1 MRKKNRNARKI
12 RKNIVFYVILIAV
25 LAVLVFPMIMMLSVS
40 LKETSETIGYPPII
54 IPRSFTLK
62 HFADIFNESIFPFMK
77 YFKNSMYIALITSV
91 LVVFLGILGGYA
103 LARLRFK
110 GKNVMTEMFFFVY
123 MFSGIL
129 LIVPL
134 YKMLASIG
142 LRNTREAVIIC
153 MIIQTLPTAIY
164 MTRSYFET
172 VPYELEEA
180 GRVDGLSRMGIIF
193 RIMTPLS
200 IPGLI
205 SVFVYAFM
213 IAWNDV
219 LFASIFLDSPDKLT
233 ITIGLNSL
241 FNTPDYIWG
250 RMMAAS
256 LVTSLPIVIMYAFSQ
271 NLIKSGATEGGVKG

>member
-40 LKETSETIGYPPII
+40 LKETSETIGYPPTI

-219 LFASIFLDSPDKLT
+219 LFASMFLDSPDKLT

>member
-1 MRKKNRNARKI
+1 MKKKNRNARKI

-40 LKETSETIGYPPII
+40 LKETSETIGYPPTI

-180 GRVDGLSRMGIIF
+180 GRVDALSRMGIIF

>member
-1 MRKKNRNARKI
+1 MRKRNRNARKI

-40 LKETSETIGYPPII
+40 LKETSETIGYPPTI

>member
-1 MRKKNRNARKI
+1 MKKKNRNARKI

-40 LKETSETIGYPPII
+40 LKETSETIGYPPTI

-62 HFADIFNESIFPFMK
+62 HFADIFNENIFPFMK

>member
-1 MRKKNRNARKI
+1 
-12 RKNIVFYVILIAV
+12 
-25 LAVLVFPMIMMLSVS
+25 
-40 LKETSETIGYPPII
+40 
-54 IPRSFTLK
+54 
-62 HFADIFNESIFPFMK
+62 
-77 YFKNSMYIALITSV
+77 
-91 LVVFLGILGGYA
+91 
-103 LARLRFK
+103 
-110 GKNVMTEMFFFVY
+110 
-123 MFSGIL
+123 
-129 LIVPL
+129 
-134 YKMLASIG
+134 
-142 LRNTREAVIIC
+142 

-233 ITIGLNSL
+233 ITI
-241 FNTPDYIWG
+241 
-250 RMMAAS
+250 
-256 LVTSLPIVIMYAFSQ
+256 
-271 NLIKSGATEGGVKG
+271 

>member
-25 LAVLVFPMIMMLSVS
+25 LAVLIFPMIMMLSVS
-40 LKETSETIGYPPII
+40 LKETSETIGYPPTI

>member
-40 LKETSETIGYPPII
+40 LKETSETIGYPPTI

-134 YKMLASIG
+134 YKMLASNG

>member
-40 LKETSETIGYPPII
+40 LKETSETIGYPPTI

-233 ITIGLNSL
+233 ITIGLNLL

>member
-1 MRKKNRNARKI
+1 MKKKNRNARKI

-25 LAVLVFPMIMMLSVS
+25 LIVLVFPMIIMLSVS
-40 LKETSETIGYPPII
+40 LKETAETIGYPPTI

-62 HFADIFNESIFPFMK
+62 HFADIFNENIFPFVK

-103 LARLRFK
+103 LARLHFK

-233 ITIGLNSL
+233 ITIGLNAL

>member
-1 MRKKNRNARKI
+1 MKKKNRNTRKI

-40 LKETSETIGYPPII
+40 LKETSETIGYPPTI

>member
-1 MRKKNRNARKI
+1 MKKKNRNARKI

-40 LKETSETIGYPPII
+40 LKETSETIGYPPTI

>member
-1 MRKKNRNARKI
+1 MKKKNRNARKI

-40 LKETSETIGYPPII
+40 LKETSETIGYPPTI

-180 GRVDGLSRMGIIF
+180 GRGDGLSRMGIIF

>member
-1 MRKKNRNARKI
+1 VRKRNRNARKI

-25 LAVLVFPMIMMLSVS
+25 LAVLVFPMIMMLSIS
-40 LKETSETIGYPPII
+40 LKETSETIGYPPTI

>member
-1 MRKKNRNARKI
+1 MKKKNRNTRKI

-40 LKETSETIGYPPII
+40 LKETSETIGYPPTI

-62 HFADIFNESIFPFMK
+62 HFADTFNESIFPFMK

-110 GKNVMTEMFFFVY
+110 GKNVKTEMFFFVY

-153 MIIQTLPTAIY
+153 MFIQTLPTAIY

-205 SVFVYAFM
+205 SVFAYAFM

>member
-40 LKETSETIGYPPII
+40 LKETSETIGYPPTI

-77 YFKNSMYIALITSV
+77 YLKNSMYIALITSV
-91 LVVFLGILGGYA
+91 LVVFLEILGGYA

>member
-40 LKETSETIGYPPII
+40 LKETSETIGYPPTI

-241 FNTPDYIWG
+241 FNTPDYVWG

>member
-40 LKETSETIGYPPII
+40 LKETSETIGYPPTI

-256 LVTSLPIVIMYAFSQ
+256 LVTSLPIVMYAFSQ